1 MTIFCVNASQMLSFI
16 SSLEKEEL
24 DISLTVSNSAIHIER
39 YMLKQ
44 ADSSSM
50 WAHATAGMRGQQD
63 GWLSKGVLRGQ
74 SLPQDLTGSRS
85 GLQPHWTESGFSQ
98 NIQEWN
104 HDSTM
109 TKKKKKILAFSPGWK
124 ERVCVGLAAEWQP
137 PCNHEGNQSK
147 TNQERQIN
155 QACTFF
161 IQRLKTKPQ
170 SLVYLWSFHCGR
182 K

>member
-109 TKKKKKILAFSPGWK
+109 TKKKKKKFLLS
-124 ERVCVGLAAEWQP
+124 L
-137 PCNHEGNQSK
+137 
-147 TNQERQIN
+147 
-155 QACTFF
+155 QA
-161 IQRLKTKPQ
+161 
-170 SLVYLWSFHCGR
+170 GR
-182 K
+182 KGCVLVQLLNGSHPVITKETSLRQTKRDR